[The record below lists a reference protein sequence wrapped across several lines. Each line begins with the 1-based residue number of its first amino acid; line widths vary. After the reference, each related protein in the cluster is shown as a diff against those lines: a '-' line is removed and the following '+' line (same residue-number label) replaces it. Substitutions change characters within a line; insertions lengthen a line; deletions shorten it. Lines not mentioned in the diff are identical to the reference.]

1 LVALAILTLI
11 FFHAFAS
18 ISLGA
23 MVFVAGLILAAPALV
38 KPVAVVF
45 GWILRLLFPREEM
58 IASGNLTRQPGRAA
72 ITASSVMISLAI
84 IIAMIGLITSVYG
97 GFFSYL
103 DKSMGSDFLI
113 MPSTL
118 LLSGGSVGAAPD
130 LAQRIAQLPQVSA
143 VTTLRVA
150 ASHVNGASLQV
161 VGIDPATYPKIS
173 GLTFSSGDEAQAYA
187 ALAGRRAL
195 IVNGIFAAQNRVKVG
210 DRLTL
215 STVNG
220 DQSYQVVGVALDYLN
235 AKLATAYISQANLAQ
250 DFNATSDMLFLV
262 DIQSGADRTAAYQ
275 ALENITK
282 NYLSFTLL
290 DSQSFKQSQ
299 EKAFNEAMMVLYILE
314 FALITPALVAMVNTL
329 AINVMERTREF
340 GMLRAVGSTRKQV
353 SRMVLAESLLLALLG
368 TSLGILMGIVMGY
381 WMVAGMNVAG
391 FVVQYYFPAEGIFIT
406 LAVGLLF
413 GILAADAPARRASR
427 MKIVNALRYE

>member
-1 LVALAILTLI
+1 
-11 FFHAFAS
+11 
-18 ISLGA
+18 
-23 MVFVAGLILAAPALV
+23 
-38 KPVAVVF
+38 
-45 GWILRLLFPREEM
+45 
-58 IASGNLTRQPGRAA
+58 
-72 ITASSVMISLAI
+72 
-84 IIAMIGLITSVYG
+84 
-97 GFFSYL
+97 
-103 DKSMGSDFLI
+103 
-113 MPSTL
+113 
-118 LLSGGSVGAAPD
+118 
-130 LAQRIAQLPQVSA
+130 
-143 VTTLRVA
+143 
-150 ASHVNGASLQV
+150 
-161 VGIDPATYPKIS
+161 
-173 GLTFSSGDEAQAYA
+173 
-187 ALAGRRAL
+187 
-195 IVNGIFAAQNRVKVG
+195 
-210 DRLTL
+210 
-215 STVNG
+215 
-220 DQSYQVVGVALDYLN
+220 
-235 AKLATAYISQANLAQ
+235 
-250 DFNATSDMLFLV
+250 
-262 DIQSGADRTAAYQ
+262 
-275 ALENITK
+275 LENITK